1 MRLIDA
7 DAIKEVIDDVCR
19 EGIDGVDNELDN
31 DDPVT
36 AMYVARILHLVNNK
50 LKKKIDEA
58 PTVAE
63 QNWAYCEERLP
74 EMEVTRDASF
84 FKKYRSEPVLVQTK
98 RGEIFLAV
106 CEKTE
111 YKDGKRSCVEWYAFG
126 TKGRKMKVMSKV
138 MTWMPQPEPWKP
150 NFPNTENV
158 ESKGKE

>member
-63 QNWAYCEERLP
+63 QNWVYCEERLL

-84 FKKYRSEPVLVQTK
+84 FKKYRSEP
-98 RGEIFLAV
+98 
-106 CEKTE
+106 
-111 YKDGKRSCVEWYAFG
+111 
-126 TKGRKMKVMSKV
+126 
-138 MTWMPQPEPWKP
+138 
-150 NFPNTENV
+150 NFDLEA
-158 ESKGKE
+158 KKK

>member
-19 EGIDGVDNELDN
+19 EGIDGVDNELGN

-50 LKKKIDEA
+50 LKKKIDKE
-58 PTVAE
+58 PTAQTWVT
-63 QNWAYCEERLP
+63 CEERLP
-74 EMEVTRDASF
+74 EMEVTHDASF
-84 FKKYRSEPVLVQTK
+84 FKKYRSESVLVQTK

-111 YKDGKRSCVEWYAFG
+111 YKEGKRSCVEWYSFG
-126 TKGRKMKVMSKV
+126 TQGRKMKVMSKV
-138 MTWMPQPEPWKP
+138 VAWMPQPEPWKP
-150 NFPNTENV
+150 NLEA
-158 ESKGKE
+158 KKK